1 MRVVYLNSVCDTLCR
16 VGVVIP
22 KAYKIGRS
30 QLQFERHMSSNSL
43 IVTTPRFNAFELGNN
58 KC

>member
-1 MRVVYLNSVCDTLCR
+1 MRVEYLNSLCDTLCQ

-22 KAYKIGRS
+22 KAYKTGRP
-30 QLQFERHMSSNSL
+30 QLQFERHVSSNSPL
-43 IVTTPRFNAFELGNN
+43 RFNAFELGNN